1 MKKTRVYP
9 LRTSSDEWK
18 IKIFSKHVCNN
29 KCKFSYI
36 EQIYDRNSTI
46 MFIINNP
53 SYKDGKCQ
61 YSSLTTPSYIDFNS
75 FDISSS

>member
-1 MKKTRVYP
+1 
-9 LRTSSDEWK
+9 
-18 IKIFSKHVCNN
+18 
-29 KCKFSYI
+29 
-36 EQIYDRNSTI
+36 

-75 FDISSS
+75 FDIDLPKTIDGDLLYENNIVIPDNKIYILFDFPLKKPKKIIAKSDNNLG